1 MLASVPTGGDAARL
15 VDEVVPLQS
24 EEIVIPAAGVRSL
37 RWDGETLVDDA
48 DGGARFDLD
57 GTAHGRRI
65 AEYFRFDRALVS
77 PTGRFTVLLERYG
90 TKAVLF
96 EQGRVRREIDR
107 SFYLA
112 NAYEYPLT
120 FLLLPDGREAIAHC
134 PREYCRIDIEVAA
147 TGQRL
152 TDRADRKPLDIFHSR
167 LALSPGGKWLG
178 SAGWYWHPFDI
189 AKVWSIEDVL
199 ADPRV
204 LDQDGVRLGIDHEVE
219 SMLFLDDTRLLLACG
234 ADNLDDVPTTPS
246 LRLLELP
253 SARSLAQV
261 ARPMPNGTLVPCDR
275 EHVLALYEHP
285 RLVRLADGV
294 VLREWPHL
302 PTGRQRSSIG
312 WLRGTRTLEA
322 IPPFAKH
329 PHAPMFAVAAADRIT
344 VVRLR

>member
-96 EQGRVRREIDR
+96 EGGRVLRELDR
-107 SFYLA
+107 SYYLA
-112 NAYEYPLT
+112 NVYEYPLT
-120 FLLLPDGREAIAHC
+120 FLLLPDGTEAIAHC

-152 TDRADRKPLDIFHSR
+152 TDRADRKPIDLFHSR
-167 LALSPGGKWLG
+167 LAMSPGGKWLA
-178 SAGWYWHPFDI
+178 SAGWFWHPSDI
-189 AKVWSIEDVL
+189 ANVWSIDEAL

-204 LDQDGVRLGIDHEVE
+204 LDHVGIPLGIDREVE
-219 SMLFLDDTRLLLACG
+219 SLLLLDDARLLLACG
-234 ADNLDDVPTTPS
+234 ARDAHEEPPTSS

-253 SARSLAQV
+253 GARSLADV
-261 ARPMPNGTLVPCDR
+261 ARPMPTGTLVPFDS

-294 VLREWPHL
+294 VVREWPHL

-312 WLRGTRTLEA
+312 CEMDNGTLEA